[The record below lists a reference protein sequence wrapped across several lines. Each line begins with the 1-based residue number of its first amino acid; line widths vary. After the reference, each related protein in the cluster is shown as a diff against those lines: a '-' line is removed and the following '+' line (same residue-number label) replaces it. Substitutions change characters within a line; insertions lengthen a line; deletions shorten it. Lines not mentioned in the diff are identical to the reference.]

1 MRLNESDIDAAEF
14 VQLRVHDGDDASCL
28 NLNRAQM
35 PRVLGVQPEQL
46 QKRGAFS
53 FREIIKDTNKQQ
65 AWMLLDKNISSDV
78 IPAIGDYGTVFW
90 GLGKSVGDE
99 LDYVDENGRAF
110 RLRIVGILNSSMVQ
124 GSLLISEDEF
134 IKRFPS
140 DEGYRML
147 FIDAPQKEAPE
158 ISSLLTSRLRDYG
171 IEIMPAATKL
181 EQYMAV
187 ENTYLSIFM
196 LLGGLGMVLG
206 SIGLGLVVLRN
217 VLERRG
223 ELAMLHAVGYN
234 KATLKK
240 LILHEHLGLMLFGL
254 LCGVIAALIAV
265 GPALRTGTHLLY
277 LVFMI
282 AVIGISAVLWIWIAA
297 AAALRG
303 SLMDALRNE

>member
-1 MRLNESDIDAAEF
+1 MTVTLNTAEF

-35 PRVLGVQPEQL
+35 PRILGVQPEQL

-53 FREIIKDTNKQQ
+53 FKQILKGADMQQ
-65 AWMLLDKNISSDV
+65 AWMLLNKNISSDV
-78 IPAIGDYGTVFW
+78 VPAIGDYGTVFW

-99 LDYVDENGRAF
+99 LDYVDEKGNAF
-110 RLRIVGILNSSMVQ
+110 RLQIVGILTSSMVQ
-124 GSLLISEDEF
+124 GSLIISEDEF
-134 IKRFPS
+134 VKRFPS

-147 FIDAPQKEAPE
+147 FIDAPQNDAAK
-158 ISSLLTSRLRDYG
+158 ISGLLTSRLRDYG
-171 IEIMPAATKL
+171 IEIMPAGTKL
-181 EQYMAV
+181 EQFMAV

-196 LLGGLGMVLG
+196 LLGGLGMILG

-223 ELAMLHAVGYN
+223 ELAMLQAVGYN

-254 LCGVIAALIAV
+254 LCGVIAA
-265 GPALRTGTHLLY
+265 
-277 LVFMI
+277 MI
-282 AVIGISAVLWIWIAA
+282 AVAPVLRTTRTHLSYLVLMIAAIGFSAVLWIWIAA
-297 AAALRG
+297 AVALRG